1 MRYSWIVGENDNYD
15 CYVIIGDNR
24 LTDRLFLIKLE
35 RLYFPV
41 SDTPAR
47 NMCGSRFV
55 VGSLGI
61 FFFLSLSLFLFSIYR
76 KLTIFQEI
84 FVAFVFFFIFMIRFG
99 FQILQIWDED
109 WIACDLFVWKKKRER
124 GNCGYRKRIKVKIK
138 LVESFLK
145 FGSCKTFLWFIIGFN
160 TKKIE
165 VFFFNVQRVTNLYNV
180 KHYNFCKL
188 DSKLLNG

>member
-47 NMCGSRFV
+47 NTCGSRFV
-55 VGSLGI
+55 VGSLEI
-61 FFFLSLSLFLFSIYR
+61 FLSLSLFFPLLHLSKTYNFSRNIR
-76 KLTIFQEI
+76 CFC
-84 FVAFVFFFIFMIRFG
+84 FFFHIYDS
-99 FQILQIWDED
+99 FQIFQIWDED
-109 WIACDLFVWKKKRER
+109 WIVCDLFVWKKKRER

-160 TKKIE
+160 TKKNWS
-165 VFFFNVQRVTNLYNV
+165 FFFQCTACNE
-180 KHYNFCKL
+180 FI
-188 DSKLLNG
+188 

>member
-47 NMCGSRFV
+47 NTCGSRFV

-61 FFFLSLSLFLFSIYR
+61 FLSLSLSPSSPFIENLQFFKKYS
-76 KLTIFQEI
+76 LLL
-84 FVAFVFFFIFMIRFG
+84 FFFFHIYDSFRFSNFSNLG
-99 FQILQIWDED
+99 RGLD
-109 WIACDLFVWKKKRER
+109 CLRFVCLKKKRER

-165 VFFFNVQRVTNLYNV
+165 VFFSMYSV
-180 KHYNFCKL
+180 
-188 DSKLLNG
+188 

>member
-47 NMCGSRFV
+47 NTCGSRFV

-61 FFFLSLSLFLFSIYR
+61 FLSLSLSPSSPFIENLQFFKKYS
-76 KLTIFQEI
+76 LLL
-84 FVAFVFFFIFMIRFG
+84 FFFHIYDSFRFSNSSNLG
-99 FQILQIWDED
+99 RGLD
-109 WIACDLFVWKKKRER
+109 CLRFVWKKKRER

-160 TKKIE
+160 TKKNWS
-165 VFFFNVQRVTNLYNV
+165 FFFSMYSV
-180 KHYNFCKL
+180 
-188 DSKLLNG
+188 

>member
-47 NMCGSRFV
+47 NTCGSRFV

-61 FFFLSLSLFLFSIYR
+61 FFSLSLSPSSPFIENLQFFKKYSLLLFFFFHIYDSFRFSNSSNLGRGLDCLRFVCLKKKERER
-76 KLTIFQEI
+76 KL
-84 FVAFVFFFIFMIRFG
+84 
-99 FQILQIWDED
+99 
-109 WIACDLFVWKKKRER
+109 WISKKDK
-124 GNCGYRKRIKVKIK
+124 
-138 LVESFLK
+138 
-145 FGSCKTFLWFIIGFN
+145 
-160 TKKIE
+160 
-165 VFFFNVQRVTNLYNV
+165 
-180 KHYNFCKL
+180 
-188 DSKLLNG
+188 SKN

>member
-15 CYVIIGDNR
+15 CYGIIGDNR
-24 LTDRLFLIKLE
+24 FTDRLFLIKLE

-47 NMCGSRFV
+47 NTCGSRFV

-61 FFFLSLSLFLFSIYR
+61 FFSLSLSPSSPFIENLQFFKKYSL
-76 KLTIFQEI
+76 LL
-84 FVAFVFFFIFMIRFG
+84 FFFHIYDSFRFSNSSN
-99 FQILQIWDED
+99 LDED

-165 VFFFNVQRVTNLYNV
+165 VFFFNVQRVTNL
-180 KHYNFCKL
+180 
-188 DSKLLNG
+188 